1 MTKTTV
7 SADGQTIIPKEV
19 LDFLKLQAGDEID
32 FLIEDNGKVI
42 VQSVSSDSQ
51 DDDEEELPPRLK
63 VLQEK
68 LQKGEKIHVHDLK
81 GMLHREG
88 DEPMSIEAMD
98 ELMKQHVASR
108 VLDQ

>member
-1 MTKTTV
+1 MPKTTV
-7 SADGQTIIPKEV
+7 SADGQIIIPKEV

-32 FLIEDNGKVI
+32 FLIEEDGKVI
-42 VQSVSSDSQ
+42 VQSASSDSQ
-51 DDDEEELPPRLK
+51 DDDKLPPRLK

-68 LQKGEKIHVHDLK
+68 LQRGEKIHVHDLK

-98 ELMKQHVASR
+98 ELMKQHVASK
-108 VLDQ
+108 VLDH